1 MSNDDEQ
8 HWFVSYVR
16 TCCERKSAECFR
28 KLGYEC
34 FLPIKRE
41 LHRWSDR
48 YKTVERLI
56 LPHLIFVRT
65 TERKRLESLKFNPY
79 LTGYMSL
86 HQGPF
91 KPVVI
96 PDEEMDTFR
105 MMVEHGGNTLSV
117 TAENIAPGD
126 WVKIVSGPFA
136 GRECEIVSVS
146 GRKCMASRLGILGT
160 ALVELQTETLR
171 KIE

>member
-1 MSNDDEQ
+1 MPSDDDP

-16 TCCERKSAECFR
+16 TCCERKSAECFE
-28 KLGYEC
+28 KLGYDY
-34 FLPIKRE
+34 FLPVRRE

-48 YKTVERLI
+48 YKTVERLV

-65 TERKRLESLKFNPY
+65 TERQRQESLRLNPY
-79 LTGYMSL
+79 LTRYMSL

-91 KPVVI
+91 KPAMI
-96 PDEEMDTFR
+96 ADEEMDTFR
-105 MMVEHGGNTLSV
+105 MMVEHGGNSLSV
-117 TAENIAPGD
+117 IAEDIAPGD
-126 WVKIVSGPFA
+126 RVKIVSGPFA

-146 GRKCMASRLGILGT
+146 GRKCMASRLGVLGT
-160 ALVELQTETLR
+160 ALVELQAETLR